1 MLLLVFGI
9 STLIVFSLIE
19 NFKTKIEGTTF
30 IIVVIVRNVFYVV
43 RIAVLIKNEKTIQ
56 VRIILLNCFNRK
68 ILKKSFSLMILK
80 ENINN
85 CLSKIYYL
93 YYININCIK

>member
-1 MLLLVFGI
+1 MFLLVFGI

-80 ENINN
+80 ENINDF
-85 CLSKIYYL
+85 LSKIYYL